1 MTFTYTNDQGFPHH
15 VCDIHGIRV
24 SQLPTESNLSIIQD
38 TTNTTQPPSS
48 TIKEW
53 RSLGKGNCGSVWTAG
68 NASWV
73 IKREDCS
80 QPRFLWKEY
89 YIQNRI
95 HSALSDIPN
104 AVLIPH
110 SLWYTSPPDT
120 WHFPEPEMEA
130 CNTMCSERIPPLSR
144 SFRDRLI
151 DHAIPKH
158 AESAKQLDT
167 DCIARLYLGKYRT
180 GGNAAHYSLKNLP
193 LWLNVLQELRMPTNE
208 YAAIMGQTLALLHW
222 AAEID
227 ANDVE
232 FVLGS
237 PRQLAEPQ
245 SSSLESKIETIA
257 ELKYNTSTHLGYGT
271 QQEPSQDLVV
281 DEGSQISSLWILDF
295 DCCDAITMD
304 VTGAEKAA
312 VAVVRNDPYTPKPCQ
327 LGDYD
332 YELWKAFK
340 DAYLAKG
347 AQVVELRG
355 LDKDLPDIFIQRLEL
370 FFQMKKEG
378 KELPKFHRGP
388 FCAPLSQ

>member
-1 MTFTYTNDQGFPHH
+1 MTFTYTNDRGFPHH
-15 VCDIHGIRV
+15 VCDIHGNRV
-24 SQLPTESNLSIIQD
+24 SQLPKESNTSITQD
-38 TTNTTQPPSS
+38 TTNATNTTQPPSS

-68 NASWV
+68 NANWV

-80 QPRFLWKEY
+80 QTRFLWKEY

-110 SLWYTSPPDT
+110 SLWYTSLPDT
-120 WHFPEPEMEA
+120 WHLPEPEMEA

-167 DCIARLYLGKYRT
+167 DCIARVYLGKYRT

-193 LWLNVLQELRMPTNE
+193 LWLNVLQELQMPTNE
-208 YAAIMGQTLALLHW
+208 YAATMGQTLALLHW

-237 PRQLAEPQ
+237 P
-245 SSSLESKIETIA
+245 
-257 ELKYNTSTHLGYGT
+257 
-271 QQEPSQDLVV
+271 
-281 DEGSQISSLWILDF
+281 
-295 DCCDAITMD
+295 
-304 VTGAEKAA
+304 
-312 VAVVRNDPYTPKPCQ
+312 
-327 LGDYD
+327 
-332 YELWKAFK
+332 
-340 DAYLAKG
+340 
-347 AQVVELRG
+347 
-355 LDKDLPDIFIQRLEL
+355 
-370 FFQMKKEG
+370 
-378 KELPKFHRGP
+378 
-388 FCAPLSQ
+388 

>member
-15 VCDIHGIRV
+15 VCDIHGIRL
-24 SQLPTESNLSIIQD
+24 SQMPTESIPSITQD
-38 TTNTTQPPSS
+38 TTNAPDTTRSP
-48 TIKEW
+48 TTFTEW
-53 RSLGKGNCGSVWTAG
+53 RSLGK
-68 NASWV
+68 
-73 IKREDCS
+73 EDCS
-80 QPRFLWKEY
+80 QTRFLWKEC

-110 SLWYTSPPDT
+110 SFWYTSPPDT

-130 CNTMCSERIPPLSR
+130 YNTMCSERIPPLSR
-144 SFRDRLI
+144 SSRNRLI
-151 DHAIPKH
+151 DYAIPKH
-158 AESAKQLDT
+158 AELAKRLDT
-167 DCIARLYLGKYRT
+167 DCIARVYLGKHRT

-193 LWLNVLQELRMPTNE
+193 LWLNVLKELGLPTNE

-227 ANDVE
+227 ANDIE

-257 ELKYNTSTHLGYGT
+257 ELKYNTSTRLGYGM

-312 VAVVRNDPYTPKPCQ
+312 VAVVRNDYYTPKPCQ
-327 LGDYD
+327 LGDHDYD
-332 YELWKAFK
+332 LWKAFK

-355 LDKDLPDIFIQRLEL
+355 LDRDLPEVFIQRLEV